1 MGGWRVL
8 MWSANSLTVGSM
20 VRPTTPTL
28 TDAELRIMHV
38 LWDHGPS
45 TAAEIV
51 DALPR
56 KQKVADSSA
65 RTILRILEQKNYV
78 RHSKDG
84 RAFVY
89 RAVVERAEARK
100 SVLEYVVAR
109 FFNSSP
115 ELLVLNLLENETIDP
130 AEIDRLRALIDD
142 ASAGGAA

>member
-1 MGGWRVL
+1 
-8 MWSANSLTVGSM
+8 MWFSANSLTVESM

-28 TDAELRIMHV
+28 TDAELRIMQV
-38 LWDHGPS
+38 LWDRGPS

-142 ASAGGAA
+142 ASAGGTA

>member
-1 MGGWRVL
+1 
-8 MWSANSLTVGSM
+8 MWSSANSLTVDAM

-28 TDAELRIMHV
+28 TDAELRIMQV
-38 LWDHGPS
+38 LWDRGPS
-45 TAAEIV
+45 TAGEIV

-100 SVLEYVVAR
+100 SVLDYVV
-109 FFNSSP
+109 
-115 ELLVLNLLENETIDP
+115 
-130 AEIDRLRALIDD
+130 
-142 ASAGGAA
+142 

>member
-1 MGGWRVL
+1 
-8 MWSANSLTVGSM
+8 M

-28 TDAELRIMHV
+28 TDAELRIMQV
-38 LWDHGPS
+38 LWDRGPS

-78 RHSKDG
+78 RHGKDG
-84 RAFVY
+84 RAIVY